1 MPLDSSSKNQ
11 NLEEIPLSSVNP
23 DFDPGRTNQNPTNN
37 IDSDNLVRSN
47 TNTSYTPND
56 ETVQHF
62 HPRRANTD
70 LNSIQPNEPP
80 SKDVRRNNTTSGQS
94 FHPPANLFPVPQG
107 LHGAYS
113 PVSSTAPSDAYT
125 NASNTSTSNLNAGNP
140 YGRSSDLHRM
150 RSLYEPDR
158 SKTLNTVPEEE
169 DSSDDEFVEIK
180 HVMNGLD
187 SKQLS
192 EELKHPQGASD
203 SSTSIDSHN
212 EASPARRRGFRH
224 YSRRQKKNGESKT
237 AKVIKYL
244 RGLVLALIRFS
255 LITRCFFYWLPLA
268 LILFVP
274 LAVGAWGV
282 PEASLGHARIMW
294 IFIWLEIVW
303 ASIWI
308 SRIVAHI
315 IPLAFKFITSIISPG
330 LKKYRSVLRALE
342 VPISLVFWALI
353 SLCTFMPVMTQ
364 KANAKSSDATQL
376 WQKTLNN
383 ILVALLISSLIYFG
397 ERLTIHLI
405 SVSFHKTRFAT
416 RIKDNKQSIRT
427 LSDLL
432 YCACIP
438 FPPFCPEF
446 SEEDLYL
453 QSGSFLNSGNK
464 SSKFV
469 TKLAKNQNLQ
479 RFFGKVNHAFDVA
492 ANTLGK
498 VARGQVLDNDD
509 VRDWVSSTIADSMNS
524 EALAEVLAKRI
535 WMSLVLEGEEHL
547 TIDDLVEVLGEER
560 KTEANDIFRV
570 LDTDGNGN
578 LTLEEMVSSVVE
590 ICHERRSVYKSLKD
604 VDSAIEKLHEVLLF
618 IVMIII
624 IIVFIGML
632 APSVSAVLATLG
644 TTILALSFVFSTTA
658 QEITASCVFLFV
670 KHPLDV
676 GDRVDIANDSYFVK
690 EISLLYTV
698 FTRVLDGSTVQ
709 APNSVLN
716 TLWIDN
722 LSRAGPMTFTLNMIL
737 GLPETSFDQLDV
749 FIEMVSKFCLDNP
762 RDFQPDPFV
771 YCTAYPDLDRVKLTC
786 AVTFRSNF
794 ADGKLYSIRRSKV
807 IQFVGRTIHDLGITL
822 PRREDNSTD
831 PGLPLHIQSIA
842 PPGLLSIG
850 SDTPLTSGAQNPFEN
865 PANIT
870 SGVAASASFGKRP
883 GGTGSQS
890 TLDDDNDSVSAELLD
905 AIAQAS
911 ARQQAKLFGRPRALN
926 GFRPASGPAEL
937 HGSGDDKPVVEEVL
951 SPEDAFAPSL
961 LPQSQPLSSSAQ
973 VLRHATNV
981 STNYTIGSKASGI
994 SRSMTQTGRRRKA

>member
-1 MPLDSSSKNQ
+1 MAFDSSNKNKSP
-11 NLEEIPLSSVNP
+11 EEIPLSPVNP
-23 DFDPGRTNQNPTNN
+23 DSNPGITNQNSTANN
-37 IDSDNLVRSN
+37 TDSDHLFRSA
-47 TNTSYTPND
+47 TNTSYAPND
-56 ETVQHF
+56 ENIQHF
-62 HPRRANTD
+62 HPRRVNTD
-70 LNSIQPNEPP
+70 LSSIQSGEVPLT
-80 SKDVRRNNTTSGQS
+80 DIRRNHTTAGPNFAPS
-94 FHPPANLFPVPQG
+94 ANLFPVPPSING
-107 LHGAYS
+107 TYS
-113 PVSSTAPSDAYT
+113 PISSTAPSDAYT
-125 NASNTSTSNLNAGNP
+125 NASNNSTTNLNGGNS
-140 YGRSSDLHRM
+140 YGNSFDMNRM
-150 RSLYEPDR
+150 RSHHDPVR
-158 SKTLNTVPEEE
+158 SNTLHTVMEE
-169 DSSDDEFVEIK
+169 DNSSDDDFVEIK
-180 HVMNGLD
+180 QVMNGLD
-187 SKQLS
+187 TQQLS
-192 EELKHPQGASD
+192 KDLKNPQGASD
-203 SSTSIDSHN
+203 SSNSDDGHD

-224 YSRRQKKNGESKT
+224 YSRHQKKTGESKS

-244 RGLVLALIRFS
+244 RKLVVTLIRFS

-274 LAVGAWGV
+274 LAVGAWGR

-303 ASIWI
+303 GSLWI
-308 SRIVAHI
+308 SRVVAHG
-315 IPLAFKFITSIISPG
+315 IPLAFKFITSIISPN

-342 VPISLVFWALI
+342 VPLSLVFWALV

-364 KANAKSSDATQL
+364 KANAKSSDATQP

-383 ILVALLISSLIYFG
+383 ILVALLISSLIYFA
-397 ERLTIHLI
+397 ERLAIHLI

-446 SEEDLYL
+446 SEEDLHL
-453 QSGSFLNSGNK
+453 QSGSFLNSGSKN
-464 SSKFV
+464 SKFAS
-469 TKLAKNQNLQ
+469 KLAKNQNLQ
-479 RFFGKVNHAFDVA
+479 RFFGRMNHALDVA

-498 VARGQVLDNDD
+498 VARGQALDNDD
-509 VRDWVSSTIADSMNS
+509 VRNWVSSTIADSMNS

-578 LTLEEMVSSVVE
+578 LTLDEMVSSVVE

-644 TTILALSFVFSTTA
+644 TSILALSFVFSTTA

-676 GDRVDIANDSYFVK
+676 GDRVDVANDSYFVK

-749 FIEMVSKFCLDNP
+749 FIDTVSKFCLDNP
-762 RDFQPDPFV
+762 RDFQPDPFI
-771 YCTAYPDLDRVKLTC
+771 YCTGYPDLDRVKLTC

-831 PGLPLHIQSIA
+831 PGLPLHIQSLS
-842 PPGLLSIG
+842 PPGLLSV
-850 SDTPLTSGAQNPFEN
+850 DTNTPSTGGIQNPFETPVN
-865 PANIT
+865 T
-870 SGVAASASFGKRP
+870 TGGASASFGKRP
-883 GGTGSQS
+883 SASASQT
-890 TLDDDNDSVSAELLD
+890 TLDNDYDSTSAELLD
-905 AIAQAS
+905 AISQES
-911 ARQQAKLFGRPRALN
+911 RRQQAKLFGRPRALN
-926 GFRPASGPAEL
+926 GFRPAPGPIQV

-951 SPEDAFAPSL
+951 SPEEAFAPSL
-961 LPQSQPLSSSAQ
+961 LPLSNSQASPAE
-973 VLRHATNV
+973 VLRHGTNA
-981 STNYTIGSKASGI
+981 SASYTIGSRASGV